1 MLMATKKLSPQEVA
15 DMYGVKACTLARWRC
30 KKVGPRYAK
39 LGSRVMYDIE
49 DLEDWFA
56 SRCVH
61 TRDSVPQLRKR

>member
-49 DLEDWFA
+49 DLENWCA

-61 TRDSVPQLRKR
+61 TRDSAPQLRKK

>member
-1 MLMATKKLSPQEVA
+1 MEQPYRSPTPEEAVGQ
-15 DMYGVKACTLARWRC
+15 YGDLVYRLA
-30 KKVGPRYAK
+30 YAK

-61 TRDSVPQLRKR
+61 TRDSAPQLRKR

>member
-1 MLMATKKLSPQEVA
+1 
-15 DMYGVKACTLARWRC
+15 MYGVKTCTLARWRC

-61 TRDSVPQLRKR
+61 TRDSAPQLRKR